1 MTLSSKSREHRMRV
15 LANQSRA
22 AAELRA
28 SEAKLDP
35 QLKIPL
41 IVEVKQSGGAVQ
53 RKRRVRRPRDTEQP
67 ELEVPCSEKKPSK

>member
-22 AAELRA
+22 AAELGA
-28 SEAKLDP
+28 SGAKLDP
-35 QLKIPL
+35 QLQIPL
-41 IVEVKQSGGAVQ
+41 IVEVKQSGDAVQ

-67 ELEVPCSEKKPSK
+67 ELKVSCEDKPTK